1 MRNSRMRELQQSAK
15 ENTVNIKSSPFV
27 WLGLVIAMLGGTAH
41 AQTYPA
47 KPIKIIV
54 PYSAGFGPDGLA
66 RTIGEKL
73 SPRLG
78 RPVVVENRPGANGN
92 IGIDLA
98 AKAPADGYTLAV
110 VLNSISMNPSL
121 YKLPYDPV
129 KDFAPIGMLA
139 RGSLALVAH
148 PSVQAKTVKELV
160 QMAKAAPGKLNYA
173 SPGIASP
180 NHLAMELFKMTAG
193 IDLMHVPHKGSAEA
207 NTAILAGQT
216 ETGFMALHVALPHV
230 KAGKLRALA
239 VSSPARHTS
248 MPEVPTISEATGVPG
263 LEVDLWY
270 AMLAPDGTPNDVVA
284 RLSTEVREILRMD
297 DVRERLAK
305 QGLQA
310 TPGSPGDYLAL
321 LRSDIDKWAKVIKNA
336 GIKAE

>member
-1 MRNSRMRELQQSAK
+1 VK
-15 ENTVNIKSSPFV
+15 IKLRSSLFI
-27 WLGLVIAMLGGTAH
+27 WLGSLIAMFGGA
-41 AQTYPA
+41 AQSQTYPA
-47 KPIKIIV
+47 KPIKIVV

-66 RTIGEKL
+66 RTIGQKL

-78 RPVVVENRPGANGN
+78 QPVVVENKPGANGN
-92 IGIDLA
+92 IGIDVV

-148 PSVQAKTVKELV
+148 PSVQVRTVKDLV
-160 QMAKAAPGKLNYA
+160 QMAKANPGKLNYA
-173 SPGIASP
+173 TPGVASP

-193 IDLMHVPHKGSAEA
+193 VDLMHVPHKGSAEA

-230 KAGKLRALA
+230 KAGRLRALA
-239 VSSPARHTS
+239 VSSPARHPS

-270 AMLAPDGTPNDVVA
+270 AMLAPAGTPNDVVA
-284 RLSTEVREILRMD
+284 RLSAEVSEILRMD

-310 TPGSPGDYLAL
+310 TPGSPAEYTAL
-321 LRSDIDKWAKVIKNA
+321 LKGDIDKWAKVIKTA

>member
-1 MRNSRMRELQQSAK
+1 MK
-15 ENTVNIKSSPFV
+15 IKSRSSLFV
-27 WLGLVIAMLGGTAH
+27 LLGSLIAMLGGAAH
-41 AQTYPA
+41 SQTYPA
-47 KPIKIIV
+47 KPIKIVV

-66 RTIGEKL
+66 RTIGQKL
-73 SPRLG
+73 SSRQG
-78 RPVVVENRPGANGN
+78 QPVVVENKPGANGN

-148 PSVQAKTVKELV
+148 PSVQVRTVKDLV
-160 QMAKAAPGKLNYA
+160 QMAKAHPDKLNYA
-173 SPGIASP
+173 SPGVASP

-193 IDLMHVPHKGSAEA
+193 INLMHVPHKGSAEA
-207 NTAILAGQT
+207 NTGILAGQT

-230 KAGKLRALA
+230 KSDRLRALA
-239 VSSPARHTS
+239 VSSPTRHPS
-248 MPEVPTISEATGVPG
+248 MPDVPTMSEATGVPG
-263 LEVDLWY
+263 LDVDLWY
-270 AMLAPDGTPNDVVA
+270 AMLAPAGTPHDVVA
-284 RLSTEVREILRMD
+284 KLSAELREILRME

-310 TPGSPGDYLAL
+310 TPGSPAEYLAL
-321 LRSDIDKWAKVIKNA
+321 LKSDIDKWAKVIRTA

>member
-1 MRNSRMRELQQSAK
+1 MK
-15 ENTVNIKSSPFV
+15 IKSRSSLFV
-27 WLGLVIAMLGGTAH
+27 LLGSLIAMLGGTAH
-41 AQTYPA
+41 SQTYPA
-47 KPIKIIV
+47 KPIKIVV

-66 RTIGEKL
+66 RTIGQKL
-73 SPRLG
+73 SSRLG
-78 RPVVVENRPGANGN
+78 QPVVVENKPGANGN

-148 PSVQAKTVKELV
+148 PSVNVRTVKDLV
-160 QMAKAAPGKLNYA
+160 QMAKADPGKLNYA
-173 SPGIASP
+173 TPGVASP

-193 IDLMHVPHKGSAEA
+193 INLMHVPHKGSAEA

-230 KAGKLRALA
+230 KSDRLRALA
-239 VSSPARHTS
+239 VSSPTRHPS
-248 MPEVPTISEATGVPG
+248 MPEVPTMSEATGVPG

-270 AMLAPDGTPNDVVA
+270 AMLAPAGTPNDVVA
-284 RLSTEVREILRMD
+284 KLSAELREILRME

-310 TPGSPGDYLAL
+310 TPGSPAEYLAL
-321 LRSDIDKWAKVIKNA
+321 LKSDIDKWAKVIRTA